1 MFVAVN
7 SILGRFW
14 VRFIDFLPNF
24 FGGLLILVIG
34 LIIASILKSLL
45 TSVFRLARLDRLFAK
60 TKLAGQQE
68 TKLWEDVLTEI
79 VRWTVV
85 LLFLVPTLEVWGLD
99 RATTVVN
106 QFLLYLPNVIAA
118 VVMGFVGVVMSN
130 LVSDV
135 VRNSVRSLRG
145 ASANALATLA
155 KAAMLFFT
163 ALVVLNQLGVAQDL
177 VRILF
182 TGIVGMLAI
191 AGGLAF
197 GLGGRDHAKDLLDD
211 LKKSIK

>member
-1 MFVAVN
+1 MFEAVN

-14 VRFIDFLPNF
+14 IRFVDFLPNF

-34 LIIASILKSLL
+34 LVLAGVLKSLL
-45 TSVFRLARLDRLFAK
+45 VSVFKLARLDRLFAK

-85 LLFLVPTLEVWGLD
+85 LLFLVPTLEVWGLQ

-106 QFLLYLPNVIAA
+106 QFLLYIPNVIAA
-118 VVMGFVGVVMSN
+118 VVMGFVGVVLSN

-135 VRNSVRSLRG
+135 VRNSVRSLKG
-145 ASANALATLA
+145 TSANALATMS
-155 KAAMLFFT
+155 KGAMLFFT
-163 ALVVLNQLGVAQDL
+163 ALIVLNQLGVAQDL

-182 TGIVGMLAI
+182 TGIIGMLAI

-197 GLGGRDHAKDLLDD
+197 GLGGRDHARQLLDD
-211 LKKSIK
+211 LRKSVK